1 MTLKKSL
8 LERPICEQLAVKPFL
23 RWAGGKSKLVGLLE
37 KFMPEVG
44 SYNCY
49 FEPFFGAGALFFHT
63 IPEKAVLSDLN
74 EDLINCYQQVSKDPS
89 GVWNLLEEYIV
100 NNSREFY
107 YTIRSQQIEKIKR
120 VRRAARF
127 IYLNKTAFNGI
138 YRVNMKGEFNVPYG
152 PSPNGPAFPSK
163 ICLESAGNALTR
175 ARLVYSDYR
184 KICSLAKPG
193 DFVYLDPPY
202 PPLNETSS
210 FRHYTVERFSWDDQ
224 QEVADLFERLDQKKC
239 FVMLSN
245 SDCDKVRLMY
255 GKYQLHQLS
264 VTRWLGANG
273 NRFKVYEIVV
283 TNYKP
288 QLLLHR
294 GIKNNEKN
302 ISNT

>member
-8 LERPICEQLAVKPFL
+8 SERNIYEQLAVKPFL

-74 EDLINCYQQVSKDPS
+74 EDLINCYQQVSKDPN
-89 GVWNLLEEYIV
+89 GVWNLLEEYIA

-107 YTIRSQQIEKIKR
+107 YTIRSQQIEKITR

-163 ICLESAGNALTR
+163 ICLESAGKALTR
-175 ARLVYSDYR
+175 ARLVASDFR
-184 KICSLAKPG
+184 NICSLAKPG

-210 FRHYTVERFSWDDQ
+210 FRHYTTERFSWDDQ
-224 QEVADLFERLDQKKC
+224 QEVANVFKRLDQKKC
-239 FVMLSN
+239 LVMLSN
-245 SDCDKVRLMY
+245 SDCDKVRSMY

-273 NRFKVYEIVV
+273 NRFKVHEIVV
-283 TNYKP
+283 TNFKP
-288 QLLLHR
+288 QLLLHK
-294 GIKNNEKN
+294 GIKQQ
-302 ISNT
+302 